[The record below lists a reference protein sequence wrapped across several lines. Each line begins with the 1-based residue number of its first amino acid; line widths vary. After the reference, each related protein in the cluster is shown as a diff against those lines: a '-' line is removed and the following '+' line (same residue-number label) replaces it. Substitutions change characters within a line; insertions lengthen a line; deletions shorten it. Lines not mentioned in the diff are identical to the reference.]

1 MKDVLVDAVNAQIN
15 AELESA
21 YLYLA
26 MSAKME
32 QKNLPGIAQW
42 LRIQWDEEVVHAMKF
57 YDFLLHRDAPVQ
69 LEALGRPE
77 VSVNTP
83 LQAFEAVLEHEKYIT
98 DRISK
103 LYDLAAKETDYPLQ
117 SLLQWFVDEQVEE
130 EENARAAIDALRLVG
145 DSGPGLFLFDRE
157 MGSRKPDRAA

>member
-57 YDFLLHRDAPVQ
+57 YDFLLHRDATVQ

-103 LYDLAAKETDYPLQ
+103 LYDLAAKENDYPLQ

-157 MGSRKPDRAA
+157 MGSRKSESAA

>member
-1 MKDVLVDAVNAQIN
+1 MKDVLVSAVNAQIN
-15 AELESA
+15 AEFESA

-32 QKNLPGIAQW
+32 RKNLPGIAQW

-57 YDFLLHRDAPVQ
+57 YDFLLHRDATVQ

-77 VSVNTP
+77 VSVDTP

-103 LYDLAAKETDYPLQ
+103 LYDLAAKENDYPLQ

-157 MGSRKPDRAA
+157 MGSRKSESAA

>member
-1 MKDVLVDAVNAQIN
+1 MKDVLVNAVNAQIN

-32 QKNLPGIAQW
+32 RKNLPGIAQW

-57 YDFLLHRDAPVQ
+57 YDFLLHRDATVQ

-77 VSVNTP
+77 VSVDTP

-103 LYDLAAKETDYPLQ
+103 LYDLAAKENDYPLQ

-157 MGSRKPDRAA
+157 MGSRKSESAA